1 MSPFDFFQN
10 MFLIKIAVK
19 TLIYVLTLLIFSII
33 MRATEYLTI
42 LNICSSEDYRREM
55 HIVGY

>member
-1 MSPFDFFQN
+1 MSLAN
-10 MFLIKIAVK
+10 MFSIKLEVK
-19 TLIYVLTLLIFSII
+19 TLIYLLTSLIFSIM

-55 HIVGY
+55 LIIGY